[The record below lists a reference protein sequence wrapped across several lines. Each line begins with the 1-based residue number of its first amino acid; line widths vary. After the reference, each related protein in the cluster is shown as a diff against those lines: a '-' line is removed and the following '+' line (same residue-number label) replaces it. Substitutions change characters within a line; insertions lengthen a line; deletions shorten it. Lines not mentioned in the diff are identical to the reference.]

1 MPDYEALFIPPA
13 ILVPIFSPPNSTRAL
28 PCIQDLT
35 KFLLAIIFFLI
46 SIIFTNISDKNLLFY
61 KEYVFTESLPFTK
74 IKGWYEDLFGEVL
87 PSDDSTATVF
97 NGKLVYKEIE
107 DYEDGEKLV
116 VSKNS
121 LVNNITS
128 GIVVFS
134 GDKDNYGNTVIV
146 QGIDGVDI
154 WYGNLE
160 NVSVNLYD
168 YIEAGSIIG
177 QTKNE
182 NLYLVIKKDNEY
194 IKYENYK
201 N

>member
-1 MPDYEALFIPPA
+1 MDEYLTQFKNKKKSFKVNKIK
-13 ILVPIFSPPNSTRAL
+13 LSNNKKLSKY
-28 PCIQDLT
+28 LT

-46 SIIFTNISDKNLLFY
+46 SIIFTNISDKNLLLY

-168 YIEAGSIIG
+168 YIEAESIIG

>member
-1 MPDYEALFIPPA
+1 MDEYLTQFKNKKKSFKDNKIK
-13 ILVPIFSPPNSTRAL
+13 LSNNKKLSKY
-28 PCIQDLT
+28 LT

-87 PSDDSTATVF
+87 PSDDSIATVF

-182 NLYLVIKKDNEY
+182 NLYLVIKKNNEY

>member
-1 MPDYEALFIPPA
+1 MDEYLTQFKNKKKSFKDNKIK
-13 ILVPIFSPPNSTRAL
+13 LSNNKKLSKY
-28 PCIQDLT
+28 LT

-46 SIIFTNISDKNLLFY
+46 SIIFTNISDKNLLLY

>member
-1 MPDYEALFIPPA
+1 MDEYLTQFKNKKKSFKVNKIK
-13 ILVPIFSPPNSTRAL
+13 LSNNKKLSKY
-28 PCIQDLT
+28 LT

-46 SIIFTNISDKNLLFY
+46 SIIFTNISDKNLLLY

>member
-1 MPDYEALFIPPA
+1 MDEYLTQFKNKKKSFKDNKIK
-13 ILVPIFSPPNSTRAL
+13 LRNNKKLSKY
-28 PCIQDLT
+28 LT
-35 KFLLAIIFFLI
+35 KFLLAIIFFLV
-46 SIIFTNISDKNLLFY
+46 SVIFTNISDKNLLFY

-87 PSDDSTATVF
+87 PKEDNTATVF
-97 NGKLVYKEIE
+97 NGKLVYKSIE
-107 DYEDGEKLV
+107 NYESGEKLV
-116 VSKNS
+116 VNANS
-121 LVNNITS
+121 LVNNLTS
-128 GIVVFS
+128 GIVVYS
-134 GDKDNYGNTVIV
+134 GDKDNYGNTVII

-168 YIEAGSIIG
+168 YIEAGTVIG
-177 QTKNE
+177 QTKDE
-182 NLYLVIKKDNEY
+182 NLYLVIKKDNEF

>member
-1 MPDYEALFIPPA
+1 MDEYLTQFKNKKKSFKDNKIK
-13 ILVPIFSPPNSTRAL
+13 LRNNKKLSKY
-28 PCIQDLT
+28 LT

-46 SIIFTNISDKNLLFY
+46 SVIFTNISDKNLLFY

-87 PSDDSTATVF
+87 PKEDNTATVF
-97 NGKLVYKEIE
+97 NGKLVYKSIE
-107 DYEDGEKLV
+107 NYESGEKLV
-116 VSKNS
+116 VNANS
-121 LVNNITS
+121 LVNNLTS
-128 GIVVFS
+128 GIVVYS
-134 GDKDNYGNTVIV
+134 GDKDNYGNTVII

-168 YIEAGSIIG
+168 YIEAGTVIG
-177 QTKNE
+177 QTKDE
-182 NLYLVIKKDNEY
+182 NLYLVIKKDNEF